1 MALWNLFFSSVLL
14 PLIGI
19 ALLGRRR
26 GVPRAGWVATLILAG
41 GLTAFSFFAAPW
53 GLLGVPLR
61 WALALLFVIA
71 TVVSIRRPA
80 DPEAGQE
87 SPFRMI
93 GKIAIGLFFG
103 SVGAGALAARSVEGP
118 TIELTM
124 PLRGGT
130 FLVAHGGSTPAANV
144 YAGHPTQGLAVDF
157 TKLNAA
163 GLRARG
169 FAPSA
174 LEKYAVYGSAVVSP
188 CAGTVI
194 VAIDGLA
201 DNVPPARDEKSAG
214 GNQVV
219 LRCGDAEVHLEHL
232 QRGSVAV
239 KAGAAV
245 GRGAPLGRAGN
256 SGNST
261 EPHLHIYATR
271 GNHALG
277 MTFDGRWLVRNATV
291 RRELLPG

>member
-26 GVPRAGWVATLILAG
+26 GVPRVGWVATLILAA

-53 GLLGVPLR
+53 GLLGVGVR

-71 TVVSIRRPA
+71 AIVSIRRPV
-80 DPEAGQE
+80 DPEAREE
-87 SPFRMI
+87 SPFRMV

-103 SVGAGALAARSVEGP
+103 SVGLGALAARSMDGP
-118 TIELTM
+118 TVDLGM

-144 YAGHPTQGLAVDF
+144 YAGHPVQGFAVDF
-157 TKLNAA
+157 TRLNAA

-188 CAGTVI
+188 CAGTVLT
-194 VAIDGLA
+194 AMDGLA
-201 DNVPPARDEKSAG
+201 DNVPPARDEQHAG
-214 GNQVV
+214 GNQIV
-219 LRCGDAEVHLEHL
+219 LRCGDAVVHLEHL
-232 QRGSVAV
+232 QRGSIAV
-239 KAGAAV
+239 KAGAGV
-245 GRGAPLGRAGN
+245 DRGAPLGRVGN

-271 GNHALG
+271 GEHALG

-291 RRELLPG
+291 RG

>member
-19 ALLGRRR
+19 AILGRRR
-26 GVPRAGWVATLILAG
+26 GVPRVGWVATLILAA

-53 GLLGVPLR
+53 GLLGVGLR

-71 TVVSIRRPA
+71 AIVSFRRAA
-80 DPEAGQE
+80 DPEAREE
-87 SPFRMI
+87 SPFRI
-93 GKIAIGLFFG
+93 VGKIAIGMFFG
-103 SVGAGALAARSVEGP
+103 SVGMGALAARSMEGP
-118 TIELTM
+118 TVDLGM

-157 TKLNAA
+157 TRLNAA

-174 LEKYAVYGSAVVSP
+174 LDKYAVYESAVVSP
-188 CAGTVI
+188 CAGTVLT
-194 VAIDGLA
+194 ATDGLG
-201 DNVPPARDEKSAG
+201 DNVPPARDEKNAG

-219 LRCGDAEVHLEHL
+219 LRCGDAVVHLEHL

-245 GRGAPLGRAGN
+245 GRGAPLGRVGN

-261 EPHLHIYATR
+261 EPHLHVYATR
-271 GNHALG
+271 GDRALG
-277 MTFDGRWLVRNATV
+277 MTFDGRWLVRNATI
-291 RRELLPG
+291 RG

>member
-26 GVPRAGWVATLILAG
+26 GVPRVGWVATLILAA

-53 GLLGVPLR
+53 GLLGVGVR

-71 TVVSIRRPA
+71 AIVSFRRGA
-80 DPEAGQE
+80 DPEAREE
-87 SPFRMI
+87 SPFRMM

-103 SVGAGALAARSVEGP
+103 SVGMGALAARSMDGP
-118 TIELTM
+118 TIALGL
-124 PLRGGT
+124 PRRGGT

-144 YAGHPTQGLAVDF
+144 YAGHPTQGFAVDF
-157 TKLNAA
+157 TRLNAA

-188 CAGTVI
+188 CAGTVLT
-194 VAIDGLA
+194 ATDGLA
-201 DNVPPARDEKSAG
+201 DNVPPARDEKHAG

-219 LRCGDAEVHLEHL
+219 LRCGDAIVHLEHL
-232 QRGSVAV
+232 QRGSVTV
-239 KAGAAV
+239 KAGAAID
-245 GRGAPLGRAGN
+245 RGAPLGRVGN

-271 GNHALG
+271 GDRALG

-291 RRELLPG
+291 RG